1 MKLIEGGRSAHR
13 LRSVGDQLDRIHPD
27 ESTWLANDPCLLALM
42 LRASGLGA
50 AYEEACREWAASG
63 EMMAMGTNLIR

>member
-1 MKLIEGGRSAHR
+1 
-13 LRSVGDQLDRIHPD
+13 
-27 ESTWLANDPCLLALM
+27 M